1 MFVHHMISEMS
12 RSQFVIV
19 WSSKTRQRNT
29 DLTVFL
35 YAVNAPLF
43 LHKWAGWEE
52 AGKPD
57 GSSDGWAERWN
68 AKKKTDAPDE
78 KGCVSGPFGRLGW
91 SPWRSVGCGPAA
103 GACRPLR
110 KKRGLQS
117 ARCFLRRVETQAGCT
132 KTWTCWSLNVPH
144 LQQLCCA
151 SLTSVFAVWQDVFG
165 YLIAPTH
172 VVLVGLGHSELA
184 DWDQR
189 SALR

>member
-1 MFVHHMISEMS
+1 MS

-29 DLTVFL
+29 ALTVFSSIQWTHPCFCTNGL
-35 YAVNAPLF
+35 DERRL
-43 LHKWAGWEE
+43 
-52 AGKPD
+52 
-57 GSSDGWAERWN
+57 GSQWRMGRKVECN
-68 AKKKTDAPDE
+68 KENKTDAPDE
-78 KGCVSGPFGRLGW
+78 KRCVSGPFGRLGW

-144 LQQLCCA
+144 LQQLCCV
-151 SLTSVFAVWQDVFG
+151 SLTTVFAVWQDVFG